1 MKTKIHI
8 KSNKIVFYLVFL
20 GFFAFWGNEVLASPI
35 TERSVL
41 ELLNQA
47 RVEKGLA
54 PLEANNKLFQV
65 ASDKADD
72 MLKNNYFA
80 HTSPKGITPWV
91 WFDKEGYNYKFAGE
105 NLAIN
110 FSSAEDQQKA
120 WMESETHR
128 KNILDTNY
136 QEVGLAVKKGFI
148 NGKLATVTV
157 QEFGTQTAY
166 AGNGAGKSVIAK
178 NSLPEVQMNLLQNFN
193 GKLLDAGE
201 KLSGSIM
208 GAQNKTKFMEY
219 LGDGSATVI
228 LVIILLNS
236 LILLWIILDSFFGAK
251 KKELDIS
258 NPSFNLYTISREE
271 YLEFLKRLSISS
283 GDSKTIYLEQM
294 KLRR

>member
-1 MKTKIHI
+1 M
-8 KSNKIVFYLVFL
+8 
-20 GFFAFWGNEVLASPI
+20 ASPI